1 MEKREKSINLHL
13 RVGCSYLKR
22 KDLRNRLLLQW
33 TTEMVMGLACYCLLI
48 LVIACMTLCRGGRGK
63 DQS

>member
-1 MEKREKSINLHL
+1 MEQITVAIDN
-13 RVGCSYLKR
+13 
-22 KDLRNRLLLQW
+22 RNGD
-33 TTEMVMGLACYCLLI
+33 GLACYCLLI